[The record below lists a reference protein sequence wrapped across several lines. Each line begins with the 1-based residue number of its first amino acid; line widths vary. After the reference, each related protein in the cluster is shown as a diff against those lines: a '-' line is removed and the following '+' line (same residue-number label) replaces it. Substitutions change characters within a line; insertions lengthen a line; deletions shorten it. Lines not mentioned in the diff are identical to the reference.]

1 MKRPTQRIY
10 TNIETNQRFVMYS
23 DDINHTTDL
32 RNELTGEIVTNF
44 YCAAFSGIT
53 LKFND
58 KSIFTL
64 NSGEFIE
71 LRSDKIP
78 THRKYTGLQKNFI
91 KIKN

>member
-1 MKRPTQRIY
+1 
-10 TNIETNQRFVMYS
+10 MYYN
-23 DDINHTTDL
+23 DINHTRDL
-32 RNELTGEIVTNF
+32 RNEITGEILTNF

-58 KSIFTL
+58 KSISTL
-64 NSGEFIE
+64 NAGEFIE